1 MVIEYGVYEQ
11 GAMFFREDFDPV
23 KTINYFCKMYEI
35 EMTEEIK
42 KEIETDTMTDE
53 HFDFLCEKLEV
64 NPEERTLQSMCT
76 QTLNPYEIY
85 DLLLEN
91 ADVKI
96 GNDMVY
102 ASVYSNLVGDFIFYD
117 KDKPWEHIDGDCMM
131 LCFNV
136 PYAWDIK
143 DANIPAD
150 KNEAVRQLKDATKS
164 LLKDDINWEDRLGS
178 LLAAGY
184 NS

>member
-11 GAMFFREDFDPV
+11 GAMFFRKDFDPV

-35 EMTEEIK
+35 ELTEEIK
-42 KEIETDTMTDE
+42 KEIETDTMTDD

-64 NPEERTLQSMCT
+64 NPEERTLQSMCI
-76 QTLNPYEIY
+76 QTLNPYEIS
-85 DLLLEN
+85 DLFLED
-91 ADVKI
+91 AEVRI

-102 ASVYSNLVGDFIFYD
+102 ASVYSDLVGDFIFYD
-117 KDKPWEHIDGDCMM
+117 EDKPWEHIDGDCMM

-136 PYAWDIK
+136 LHVWDIK
-143 DANIPAD
+143 DANIPVD

-164 LLKDDINWEDRLGS
+164 FLKDDINWEERLGS